1 MIFFLLCH
9 SEVPDVEQTYTASF
23 FVGSLM
29 TQKWCMHSTPIPS
42 PPPPPQKKAIIENQ
56 YHNNGEQSCVFSL
69 IANYEQFTKV
79 VNSWQNK

>member
-1 MIFFLLCH
+1 
-9 SEVPDVEQTYTASF
+9 
-23 FVGSLM
+23 
-29 TQKWCMHSTPIPS
+29 MHALHPH
-42 PPPPPQKKAIIENQ
+42 PPTKKKKKKAIIENQ